1 MSERSELWAVP
12 RRREKRRVPA
22 AQRPDRVPGCAFF
35 LVTSSL
41 HKQRRSDSLDAKR
54 RVKALL
60 YPKAKPR
67 ARRSAIPVKYAPLRN
82 AGVGSRR
89 APDDDEKGVD
99 ATTTFPVAMASYVG
113 GAP

>member
-35 LVTSSL
+35 LVTFSL
-41 HKQRRSDSLDAKR
+41 HKQRKSDSLDAKR

-60 YPKAKPR
+60 
-67 ARRSAIPVKYAPLRN
+67 
-82 AGVGSRR
+82 
-89 APDDDEKGVD
+89 
-99 ATTTFPVAMASYVG
+99 
-113 GAP
+113 